1 MNIDLFGRLA
11 LFDWADLNERLQE
24 GSLSAYQYFLLD
36 LLRFFQ
42 AKVIAKV
49 IEAVIDNFLIID
61 AHQLNLFFNFWLNKQ
76 TGRSSL
82 SFLDQLEFLKQLRY
96 SCHFW

>member
-1 MNIDLFGRLA
+1 MLISIFKFLKDTKLLRFFL
-11 LFDWADLNERLQE
+11 
-24 GSLSAYQYFLLD
+24 FLLD

-49 IEAVIDNFLIID
+49 IEAVIYYFLIID
-61 AHQLNLFFNFWLNKQ
+61 AHQLNLIFNFWLNKQ
-76 TGRSSL
+76 TVRSSL
-82 SFLDQLEFLKQLRY
+82 GFLDQLEFLKQLRY

>member
-1 MNIDLFGRLA
+1 MNIDLFGRLG

-42 AKVIAKV
+42 AEVFAKV
-49 IEAVIDNFLIID
+49 IKAVIDYFLII
-61 AHQLNLFFNFWLNKQ
+61 KR
-76 TGRSSL
+76 TSL
-82 SFLDQLEFLKQLRY
+82 TCFLT
-96 SCHFW
+96 SG